1 MKRKLRFINQ
11 STVNANFC
19 IFPLSAKSNITN
31 PSYCIWLSA
40 KVCPMASADFEWQ
53 EDLCFSYFEPV
64 APSNGSLIK
73 ISGTTPL
80 NTDTGNTIVL
90 NYENNSIS
98 FTQTGTFKKGELLIK
113 QPPHFPNQK
122 NIMVGV
128 GMCNLPALMFDAQ
141 PNIDLIISPAIDYSF
156 LLTSHQTGDLVP
168 VTDIDGSLYKIKF
181 PNNNTAIQ
189 VVMDGANTFNISYF

>member
-53 EDLCFSYFEPV
+53 EDLCFSYLEPV
-64 APSNGSLIK
+64 TPSNGSLIK
-73 ISGTTPL
+73 ISGVVPL
-80 NTDTGNTIVL
+80 NTNTGNTIVM
-90 NYENNSIS
+90 NYENNVS
-98 FTQTGTFKKGELLIK
+98 TLAPAGTFKKGELLIM

-122 NIMVGV
+122 NIMVGI

-141 PNIDLIISPAIDYSF
+141 PNIDLIINPTINYSF
-156 LLTSHQTGDLVP
+156 LLTNYQTGDMVP
-168 VTDIDGSLYKIKF
+168 ATDIEHALNRINF

-189 VVMDGANTFNISYF
+189 IVMNGLNTFNISYF